1 MSIPSP
7 ELPPGPPAGG
17 FWRRRLLDPL
27 RRELGQGVT
36 PRKLAATLA
45 VGTVCSLFPFLG
57 FTSLL
62 NLAVGVALRLNQP
75 LLQGWN
81 QLLGP
86 LQLLLILPYVRAGER
101 LWGAPAGAFS
111 VDTLLE
117 AFAGASWGEFLARF
131 GWAGV
136 HAFTAWL
143 VTAPLVA
150 AVLYLPLVP
159 VFTRTAGRLRRAS
172 AAPAGA

>member
-1 MSIPSP
+1 MSLPSP
-7 ELPPGPPAGG
+7 EVPPGSPAGG
-17 FWRRRLLDPL
+17 FWRRRLIEPL
-27 RRELGQGVT
+27 RRQLLQGVT

-62 NLAVGVALRLNQP
+62 NFGVGVALRLNQP

-86 LQLLLILPYVRAGER
+86 LQLLLILPYVRAGE
-101 LWGAPAGAFS
+101 LIWGAPTGAFS
-111 VDTLLE
+111 VDTMLE
-117 AFAGASWGEFLARF
+117 VFTGASWGEFLARF

-136 HAFTAWL
+136 HALTAWL
-143 VTAPLVA
+143 VTAPLLA
-150 AVLYLPLVP
+150 ASLYLPLVP
-159 VFTRTAGRLRRAS
+159 VFTRTAGRIQRAS
-172 AAPAGA
+172 VVPVGA

>member
-1 MSIPSP
+1 MSAPSP

-27 RRELGQGVT
+27 RRQLVQGVT

-62 NLAVGVALRLNQP
+62 NLAVGIALRLNQP

-86 LQLLLILPYVRAGER
+86 LQLPLVGLAGGLRSGRDQPMQSACGFWHARSRVPWETQNDEVCH
-101 LWGAPAGAFS
+101 
-111 VDTLLE
+111 VDTP
-117 AFAGASWGEFLARF
+117 AYSSNS
-131 GWAGV
+131 
-136 HAFTAWL
+136 HADQNATSRQL
-143 VTAPLVA
+143 IPQ
-150 AVLYLPLVP
+150 P
-159 VFTRTAGRLRRAS
+159 
-172 AAPAGA
+172 

>member
-1 MSIPSP
+1 MSAASP

-17 FWRRRLLDPL
+17 FWHRRLLQPL
-27 RRELGQGVT
+27 QRQLVQGVT

-62 NLAVGVALRLNQP
+62 NLGVGVALRLNQP

-111 VDTLLE
+111 VDAMLE
-117 AFAGASWGEFLARF
+117 SFAGASWGEFFARF

-143 VTAPLVA
+143 VTAPLLM

-172 AAPAGA
+172 VLPVGA

>member
-1 MSIPSP
+1 MSAASP
-7 ELPPGPPAGG
+7 ELPPGSPAGG
-17 FWRRRLLDPL
+17 FWRRRLLQPL
-27 RRELGQGVT
+27 QRQLVQGVT

-62 NLAVGVALRLNQP
+62 NLGVGVALRLNQP

-101 LWGAPAGAFS
+101 LWGAPTGAFS
-111 VDTLLE
+111 LDAMLE
-117 AFAGASWGEFLARF
+117 AFAGASWGEFFARF

-143 VTAPLVA
+143 VTAPLLLA
-150 AVLYLPLVP
+150 TLYLPLVP

-172 AAPAGA
+172 VLPVGA

>member
-1 MSIPSP
+1 MSAASP

-17 FWRRRLLDPL
+17 FWRRRLLEPL
-27 RRELGQGVT
+27 RRQLVQGVT

-62 NLAVGVALRLNQP
+62 NLGVGVALRR
-75 LLQGWN
+75 N

-111 VDTLLE
+111 LDTMLE
-117 AFAGASWGEFLARF
+117 VFAEASWGEFLARF

-150 AVLYLPLVP
+150 ALLYLPLVP
-159 VFTRTAGRLRRAS
+159 AFTRTAGRLRRAS
-172 AAPAGA
+172 VAPAGA